1 MQTTEF
7 IKTLSQQGIQ
17 LWADDRKLRIQA
29 PKGTVTPEI
38 KAAIAARKEDI
49 LALYRQDTPASTTTT
64 TAPLPQAAQ
73 ELGAC
78 TMGRLI
84 SGLGVNQTLAFQPP
98 IVESQAMAQRLKV
111 ACPPLPAGY
120 TKTAIVDFQADL
132 KQRLAR
138 LGVQIVPWEEAT
150 KDFTYDIQ
158 LPLINRP
165 WQIKTRIVRSDIN
178 AVIDVE
184 RQPNWI
190 GKAKVCVAETLYQ
203 TYAKFALKGQKMSV
217 TRIAGLIGWAEE
229 NLQNLEDPTNTQL
242 IVLSDLDETFVS
254 AETSYQDKIDIGIGK
269 LIKTFSEIV
278 VGVSKD
284 RISILNMNLSDSV
297 YTRDQIQNFILKSL
311 VPKIY
316 VPIFPLSLS
325 RFKVSEYN
333 PTASIYAQQLV
344 KLGQTL
350 DNTGLFPNGFK
361 LDKVLKRQSH
371 RDIVSWMAK
380 GRTGVSY
387 GFVAYAEPPQ
397 YIGDVEIS
405 AEVWQTLT
413 PVAGFDPQEL
423 RQNTLGRRYVPVQTS
438 AGLTFRQVPDV
449 WVVSSRSG
457 AKKTQLD
464 LATDVLRVGLT
475 DQLCLQMP
483 TGVNPS
489 TADIKPSYD
498 VYVMVGIALA
508 TALYLPDLIQ
518 NGLPMVHFHGYPALD
533 WFQHG
538 EGVSGVENPSVPC
551 GTYESG
557 IFNFLSIRRLAQ
569 QHSEGLS
576 LVGLIEPD
584 HGTNII
590 AADVDRLIDRL
601 KAGCDR
607 GQVELGGRHFA
618 ALKGAIAP
626 PSSATSPNR
635 QTSLV

>member
-7 IKTLSQQGIQ
+7 IETLSKQGIQ
-17 LWADDRKLRIQA
+17 LWADNRKLRVQA

-38 KAAIAARKEDI
+38 KAAIAARKDEI
-49 LALYRQDTPASTTTT
+49 LELYRQTSIPVHTVPAAP
-64 TAPLPQAAQ
+64 APLPRTAQ

-84 SGLGVNQTLAFQPP
+84 SGLGVNQSLEFQPP
-98 IVESQAMAQRLKV
+98 VVEAQTMAQQLKV
-111 ACPPLPAGY
+111 AFPPLPAGY
-120 TKTAIVDFQADL
+120 DKTAIIDFQTDL
-132 KQRLAR
+132 KQQLEG
-138 LGVQIVPWEEAT
+138 LGVQMVPWEAAT
-150 KDFTYDIQ
+150 KDFTYEIQ

-184 RQPNWI
+184 RQPNWL

-203 TYAKFALKGQKMSV
+203 SYAKLVLKGQTMSV

-229 NLQNLEDPTNTQL
+229 NLQTLEDPTNTQL
-242 IVLSDLDETFVS
+242 IVLSDLDETFIS

-278 VGVSKD
+278 VGVSEDK
-284 RISILNMNLSDSV
+284 ISILNMNLSDSV
-297 YTRDQIQNFILKSL
+297 YTRDQLQSFILKSL

-325 RFKVSEYN
+325 RFKVSEYE
-333 PTASIYAQQLV
+333 PAASPYAQQLV
-344 KLGQTL
+344 NLGQAL
-350 DNTGLFPNGFK
+350 DETGLFPNGFK

-397 YIGDVEIS
+397 YVGDVEIT

-423 RQNTLGRRYVPVQTS
+423 RQNALERRYVPVQTP
-438 AGLTFRQVPDV
+438 AGLVFRQIPDI

-457 AKKTQLD
+457 AKKTQLN
-464 LATDVLRVGLT
+464 LTSDVLRIGLT

-533 WFQHG
+533 WVQAD

-569 QHSEGLS
+569 QQSDGLS
-576 LVGLIEPD
+576 LVSLIEPD
-584 HGTNII
+584 HGTNVI
-590 AADVDRLIDRL
+590 AADIDRLIDRL
-601 KAGCDR
+601 KAGCDS

-618 ALKGAIAP
+618 SLKEAIAL
-626 PSSATSPNR
+626 ATSTPEP
-635 QTSLV
+635 TPCH